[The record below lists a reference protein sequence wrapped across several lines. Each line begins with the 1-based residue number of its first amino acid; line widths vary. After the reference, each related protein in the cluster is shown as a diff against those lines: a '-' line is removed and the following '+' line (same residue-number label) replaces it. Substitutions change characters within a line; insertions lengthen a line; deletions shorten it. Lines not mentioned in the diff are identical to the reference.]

1 MTIKEHRDIEL
12 KSDKSKKDEMPPWE
26 DYNNVEYLVD
36 EEALVIK
43 RTLNVQ
49 IKKDDIKQ
57 QREKIF
63 HTKYHI
69 NNKTYSMIID
79 N

>member
-1 MTIKEHRDIEL
+1 
-12 KSDKSKKDEMPPWE
+12 
-26 DYNNVEYLVD
+26 
-36 EEALVIK
+36 VIR

>member
-1 MTIKEHRDIEL
+1 MTIKEHRDIES
-12 KSDKSKKDEMPPWE
+12 KSEKSKKDEMPPLE

-36 EEALVIK
+36 KEALVIS

-63 HTKYHI
+63 HAKYHI
-69 NNKTYSMIID
+69 NNKI
-79 N
+79 